1 MEPVNHHP
9 ASPPPQPA
17 ARQEFL
23 EISMSSPTA
32 SLPPRPPRHRRQLTL
47 AIALGMVQAV
57 AAQDAVSFQDDVRP
71 IFESACNS
79 CHNPDKK
86 KGGLDLS
93 SYAAMMA
100 GGSSG
105 EIVIAGDAAGSRLYG
120 CITKTAEP
128 VMPPQGDGLNAAQL
142 EIIKRWIETGL
153 LDTRGGVAR
162 KAKKPA
168 FSAQLDAAPTGRP
181 EGAPPMP
188 EHLRLEPVVAT
199 RRAAAT
205 AALASSPWAPL
216 VALSS
221 QHQVLLYNSDSLEL
235 AGVLPVPGGGA
246 VESLAFSRNGRLVI
260 AGTGIGGQ
268 SGQVMAWDVTTG
280 RRVFEVGAE
289 RDTVLAADL
298 SADQSTIALG
308 GPSRRIKMYATA
320 SGELIKDIKKHTDWV
335 TSLQFSPDGVLLA
348 TGDRAGGLHVWEG
361 KSGNEYFTLPGHTAA
376 ITAVT
381 WRADGN
387 ILASASEDGTVR
399 LWEMNEG
406 KEVKKWTA
414 HSSGVQSLH
423 FAHDGRLVSCGRD
436 RHVKVWNQEGAETAS
451 QKSFSDVTL
460 AACFSHDG
468 ARFIVGDWSG
478 RISVWLTADASPAGD
493 LAAAPPTIAQRLA
506 AITPAATA
514 AREQAAAAAA
524 TMNAMEAQAAAAAAQ
539 KEKAQQEIN
548 ALQTRSL
555 QLQSLAANTRT
566 AAEAVLSLL
575 SKTPPPDSPPAA
587 APNEA
592 ATPAADAVHRI
603 IDPYPESIAQL
614 SQSWSQ
620 SLPTRLAAAASQLAT
635 SEIAVT
641 TAQQNTAAAKQQL
654 EAATTTLAQ
663 QEKALAHWQAAEINT
678 QLIAKKE
685 SLATLTAKREELAAT
700 IASSETDPQN
710 QPPALESLKSDLA
723 TVEKEIHLTQLAIDT
738 ESARYHAQLTP
749 QKSP

>member
-1 MEPVNHHP
+1 
-9 ASPPPQPA
+9 
-17 ARQEFL
+17 
-23 EISMSSPTA
+23 MSSPTA
-32 SLPPRPPRHRRQLTL
+32 SLPPAAPRRRRHLIIS
-47 AIALGMVQAV
+47 IALAMIQA
-57 AAQDAVSFQDDVRP
+57 ASAQDGVSFQDDVRP

-105 EIVIAGDAAGSRLYG
+105 EIVIAGEAAGSRLYG

-478 RISVWLTADASPAGD
+478 RISVWLTPDASPAGD
-493 LAAAPPTIAQRLA
+493 MSAAPPTIAQRLA
-506 AITPAATA
+506 AIIPATTA

-524 TMNAMEAQAAAAAAQ
+524 TMHAMEAQTATAAAE

-548 ALQTRSL
+548 TLQSRSSQLQT
-555 QLQSLAANTRT
+555 LAANTRT

-575 SKTPPPDSPPAA
+575 SKAPPPDITPAPA
-587 APNEA
+587 PQPNEGT
-592 ATPAADAVHRI
+592 TPASDAVHTLA
-603 IDPYPESIAQL
+603 PYPESIAQL
-614 SQSWSQ
+614 SHFWSQ
-620 SLPTRLAAAASQLAT
+620 SLPTRLVTAASQLAA
-635 SEIAVT
+635 SEIAVN

-685 SLATLTAKREELAAT
+685 LLVTLTTKQEELAAT
-700 IASSETDPQN
+700 IASTETNN
-710 QPPALESLKSDLA
+710 QVPPPELNTLKTDLSS
-723 TVEKEIHLTQLAIDT
+723 VENEIHLTQLAIDS
-738 ESARYHAQLTP
+738 ESARYQALTTNQSAKP
-749 QKSP
+749 PL

>member
-1 MEPVNHHP
+1 
-9 ASPPPQPA
+9 
-17 ARQEFL
+17 
-23 EISMSSPTA
+23 MSSTTT
-32 SLPPRPPRHRRQLTL
+32 SLPPRPPRRRRYQIIAITL
-47 AIALGMVQAV
+47 AMIQA
-57 AAQDAVSFQDDVRP
+57 ASAQDGVSFQDDVRP
-71 IFESACNS
+71 IFESACTS

-216 VALSS
+216 VALSG
-221 QHQVLLYNSDSLEL
+221 QHQVLLYNTDSLEL
-235 AGVLPVPGGGA
+235 VGVLPVPGGGA

-308 GPSRRIKMYATA
+308 GPSRRIKMYATD

-414 HSSGVQSLH
+414 HTSGVQSLH

-478 RISVWLTADASPAGD
+478 RISVWLTADAAPAGD

-506 AITPAATA
+506 AITPATTA

-524 TMNAMEAQAAAAAAQ
+524 TMNAMEAQAATAAAE

-548 ALQTRSL
+548 ALQTRSS
-555 QLQSLAANTRT
+555 QLQSLAAHTRT

-575 SKTPPPDSPPAA
+575 SKSPPPDSPAA
-587 APNEA
+587 AATAPQPNEGT
-592 ATPAADAVHRI
+592 TPASDAVHTL
-603 IDPYPESIAQL
+603 DPYPESIAQL

-620 SLPTRLAAAASQLAT
+620 SLPTRFATAASQLAT

-641 TAQQNTAAAKQQL
+641 TAQKNTAAARQQL

-663 QEKALAHWQAAEINT
+663 QEQLLARWQAAEINT

-685 SLATLTAKREELAAT
+685 LLVTLTAKQEELAAT
-700 IASSETDPQN
+700 IASTETNN
-710 QPPALESLKSDLA
+710 QAPPPELNTLKTALSSMEN
-723 TVEKEIHLTQLAIDT
+723 EIHLTQLAIDS
-738 ESARYHAQLTP
+738 ESARYQAQLTHQAAKP
-749 QKSP
+749 PL